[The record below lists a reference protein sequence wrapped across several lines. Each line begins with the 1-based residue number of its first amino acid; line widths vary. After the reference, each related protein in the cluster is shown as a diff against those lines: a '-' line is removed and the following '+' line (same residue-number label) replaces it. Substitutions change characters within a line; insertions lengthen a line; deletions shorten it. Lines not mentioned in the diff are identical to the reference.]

1 MGEDEG
7 SPNPMSLDELE
18 QRMRDWLKSGW
29 HIDLLCKD
37 NDVVGYALYRFR
49 QNEYF
54 PDREEVY
61 LRQYWIGREFRRN
74 GYGRE
79 GIRMLR
85 ILRWKPRQTVI
96 IDVLEC
102 NPIGKSFWH
111 SVGFVPYSTTMKLV

>member
-29 HIDLLCKD
+29 HIDLLCIDK
-37 NDVVGYALYRFR
+37 DVVGYALYRFR

-54 PDREEVY
+54 PDR
-61 LRQYWIGREFRRN
+61 
-74 GYGRE
+74 
-79 GIRMLR
+79 
-85 ILRWKPRQTVI
+85 
-96 IDVLEC
+96 C